1 MERPFETSQSQATR
15 GYVFEQLPHFDLQM
29 PPMYS
34 SGRVLNR
41 DRLGDMKEAM
51 LYSSLDDGKVQCHL
65 CNHRCLITLSKRGVC
80 GVRENQE
87 GKLYT
92 LVYGR
97 AISLNVDPI
106 EKKPLFHLFPGSTS
120 FSMAAVGCNF
130 RCLQC
135 QNHEISQLPRDQK
148 GRIEGSE
155 VSPSKVVSLAKQ
167 YRCQSIS
174 YTYTEP
180 TIYFEYA
187 YDVARQAR
195 EEGLRNIFVTN
206 GYMTEE
212 ALEAIQPYLD
222 AANVDL
228 KSFKEKFYKEVCGA
242 TLKPILENLKR
253 MRQMGIWVEITT
265 LVIPTLNDSDQ
276 EFQEI
281 AQFILSLGPEVPWH
295 ISAFYPTYKML
306 DHPRTPAAALHRARE
321 IGIRTGLRYVYCGNI
336 PGEEGEDT
344 FCPYCGQRLI
354 ARIGFRVN
362 KNEVVDGACRHCR
375 GKIDGIW
382 S

>member
-1 MERPFETSQSQATR
+1 
-15 GYVFEQLPHFDLQM
+15 
-29 PPMYS
+29 
-34 SGRVLNR
+34 
-41 DRLGDMKEAM
+41 MKEAM
-51 LYSSLDDGKVQCHL
+51 LYSPLGDGKVQCHL
-65 CNHRCLITLSKRGVC
+65 CNHRCVISPAKRGVC
-80 GVRENQE
+80 GVRENRE

-97 AISLNVDPI
+97 AISLNVDPV

-120 FSMAAVGCNF
+120 FSIAAVGCNF

-135 QNHEISQLPRDQK
+135 QNHEISQLPRDPK

-167 YRCQSIS
+167 SRCQSIS

-187 YDVARQAR
+187 YDIAREARQ
-195 EEGLRNIFVTN
+195 EGMKNIFVTN

-212 ALEAIQPYLD
+212 ALETIRPSLD

-228 KSFKEKFYKEVCGA
+228 KSFREKFYKEVCGA
-242 TLKPILENLKR
+242 RLEPILENLKR
-253 MRQMGIWVEITT
+253 MRRMGIWVEITT

-276 EFQEI
+276 EFHEI

-306 DHPRTPAAALHRARE
+306 DLPRTPAAALHRARE
-321 IGIRTGLRYVYCGNI
+321 IGIKEGLRYVYCGNI

-344 FCPYCGQRLI
+344 FCPHCGRKLI
-354 ARIGFRVN
+354 ERVGFRVG
-362 KNEVVDGACRHCR
+362 KNDVVGGACRHCH
-375 GKIDGIW
+375 GQIDGIW

>member
-1 MERPFETSQSQATR
+1 
-15 GYVFEQLPHFDLQM
+15 
-29 PPMYS
+29 
-34 SGRVLNR
+34 
-41 DRLGDMKEAM
+41 MKEAM
-51 LYSSLDDGKVQCHL
+51 FYNSLEEGKVQCYL
-65 CNHRCLITLSKRGVC
+65 CNHQCIISLSKRGLC
-80 GVRENQE
+80 GVRENRE

-106 EKKPLFHLFPGSTS
+106 EKKPLFHLFPGSSS
-120 FSMAAVGCNF
+120 FSIAAVGCNF

-135 QNHEISQLPRDQK
+135 QNHEISQMPRDGD

-155 VSPSKVVSLAKQ
+155 VSPSKIISLTKQ
-167 YRCQSIS
+167 YQCRSIS

-187 YDVARQAR
+187 YDTARLASQ
-195 EEGLRNIFVTN
+195 EGIKNVFVTN

-212 ALEAIQPYLD
+212 ALKTIRPYLG

-228 KSFKEKFYKEVCGA
+228 KSFREKFYKEVCGA
-242 TLKPILENLKR
+242 ELEPILENLKR

-276 EFQEI
+276 EFEEI
-281 AQFILSLGPEVPWH
+281 ARFIVSLGPEVPWH

-306 DHPRTPAAALHRARE
+306 NLPRTAASALRRARE
-321 IGIRTGLRYVYCGNI
+321 IGIKAGLRYVYCGNI

-344 FCPYCGQRLI
+344 FCPHCGRRLI
-354 ARIGFRVN
+354 ERIGFRVTQN
-362 KNEVVDGACRHCR
+362 DVVNGACRHCH
-375 GKIDGIW
+375 GQIDGMW
-382 S
+382 E

>member
-1 MERPFETSQSQATR
+1 
-15 GYVFEQLPHFDLQM
+15 
-29 PPMYS
+29 
-34 SGRVLNR
+34 
-41 DRLGDMKEAM
+41 MKEAM
-51 LYSSLDDGKVQCHL
+51 LYNPLEDGKVQCIL
-65 CNHRCLITLSKRGVC
+65 CNHRCIISSSKRGLC
-80 GVRENQE
+80 GVRENRE

-106 EKKPLFHLFPGSTS
+106 EKKPIFHLFPGSTS
-120 FSMAAVGCNF
+120 FSIATVGCNF

-135 QNHEISQLPRDQK
+135 QNHEISQLPRGED

-155 VSPSKVVSLAKQ
+155 VSPSKIVSLTKQ
-167 YRCQSIS
+167 NQCQSIS

-187 YDVARQAR
+187 FEIARQAHQ
-195 EEGLRNIFVTN
+195 GGIKNIFVTN

-212 ALEAIQPYLD
+212 ALKTIQPYLD

-228 KSFKEKFYKEVCGA
+228 KSFREEFYKEVCGA
-242 TLKPILENLKR
+242 KLKPVLENLKQ

-265 LVIPTLNDSDQ
+265 LIIPTLNDSDQ
-276 EFQEI
+276 EFEEI
-281 AQFILSLGPEVPWH
+281 AQFIVSLGPEVPWH

-306 DHPRTPAAALHRARE
+306 NLPRTPASVLHRARE
-321 IGIRTGLRYVYCGNI
+321 IGIKTGLRYVYCGNI

-344 FCPYCGQRLI
+344 FCPHCGRSLI
-354 ARIGFRVN
+354 ERVGFRVA
-362 KNEVVDGACRHCR
+362 KNDVVNGACRHCHK
-375 GKIDGIW
+375 KIDGIW
-382 S
+382 D

>member
-1 MERPFETSQSQATR
+1 
-15 GYVFEQLPHFDLQM
+15 M
-29 PPMYS
+29 P
-34 SGRVLNR
+34 G
-41 DRLGDMKEAM
+41 DRKIEMKEAM
-51 LYSSLDDGKVQCHL
+51 LYSPLKEGKVQCYL
-65 CNHRCLITLSKRGVC
+65 CNHRCTISPSKRGIC
-80 GVRENQE
+80 GVRENRE

-92 LVYGR
+92 LVFGR

-106 EKKPLFHLFPGSTS
+106 EKKPLFHLFPGSSS
-120 FSMAAVGCNF
+120 FSIATVGCNF

-135 QNHEISQLPRDQK
+135 QNHEISQMPVDQ
-148 GRIEGSE
+148 GQIEGSN
-155 VSPSKVVSLAKQ
+155 VLPPKIVSLTKE

-187 YDVARQAR
+187 YETAVLASK
-195 EEGLRNIFVTN
+195 EGIKNIFVTN

-212 ALEAIQPYLD
+212 ALKTIQPYLD

-228 KSFKEKFYKEVCGA
+228 KSIREKFYKEVCGA
-242 TLKPILENLKR
+242 RLEPVLENLRR

-276 EFQEI
+276 EFEEI

-306 DHPRTPAAALHRARE
+306 NLPRTPASLLHRARE
-321 IGIRTGLRYVYCGNI
+321 IGMKRGLHYVYCGNI

-344 FCPYCGQRLI
+344 FCPHCGRRVI
-354 ARIGFRVN
+354 ERVGFRVV
-362 KNEVVDGACRHCR
+362 KNEVLRGECRHCHT
-375 GKIDGIW
+375 KIDGVW
-382 S
+382 G